1 MHAILNENIV
11 PADRTVLTRYNLD
24 DVVVAFAAQ
33 QRPLRRII
41 VRTLA
46 WLPAHRLAQTLVDAD
61 GLAATAGL
69 PAACALLIERIAG
82 TSDII
87 GAAQIPAT
95 GAVVCVANHPGLV
108 DVAGLCVA
116 IGRQDIRIIA
126 AERPLLQALP
136 GFTQHLISVP
146 ESGPGRAH
154 ALRAAVRHLRA
165 GGALLT
171 FPAGRIEPD
180 PAVQTDA
187 HATLPLWSDM
197 PATLRRAVPGVP
209 LVAMLASGVTSARAL
224 SNPLVQRVPV
234 RRDREWLAAT
244 LQLIIPW
251 YKARVVR
258 IRVAQVAA
266 QETERNTMHA
276 LIVAERRARGL
287 SLPEALE
294 DK

>member
-1 MHAILNENIV
+1 V

-41 VRTLA
+41 VRALA

-87 GAAQIPAT
+87 GAAQIPTT

-266 QETERNTMHA
+266 QESERYTMHA

>member
-1 MHAILNENIV
+1 V
-11 PADRTVLTRYNLD
+11 PADRAILTSYNLD

-41 VRTLA
+41 VRALA
-46 WLPAHRLAQTLVDAD
+46 LLPARRLAQTLVEAD
-61 GLAATAGL
+61 GLAGKGDIV
-69 PAACALLIERIAG
+69 AACAVLVQRIAG
-82 TSDII
+82 TADII
-87 GAAQIPAT
+87 GAVQIPAT

-108 DVAGLCVA
+108 DVAALVVA
-116 IGRQDIRIIA
+116 IGRSDIRIIA
-126 AERPLLQALP
+126 ADRPLLRALP
-136 GFTQHLISVP
+136 GITQYLITVP

-180 PAVQTDA
+180 PAVHSDA

-224 SNPLVQRVPV
+224 YNPLVQRVRV

-258 IRVAQVAA
+258 VRVAPVVADA
-266 QETERNTMHA
+266 VVQDVMYGLITTERA
-276 LIVAERRARGL
+276 ARGL
-287 SLPEALE
+287 SLPAALE

>member
-1 MHAILNENIV
+1 
-11 PADRTVLTRYNLD
+11 
-24 DVVVAFAAQ
+24 
-33 QRPLRRII
+33 
-41 VRTLA
+41 
-46 WLPAHRLAQTLVDAD
+46 
-61 GLAATAGL
+61 LAATAGL
-69 PAACALLIERIAG
+69 PAACALLIKRIAG

-258 IRVAQVAA
+258 IRVAQVDT
-266 QETERNTMHA
+266 QESIRVTMHA